1 MTATAT
7 QFIDDQNVRAA
18 ARSEYEAEGCLI
30 VEDVFTAPQLA
41 KMNETWAQ
49 ISTGRKQEGK
59 KPYATLL
66 MMHGSAPGVAD
77 IVRDRR
83 LVTCVEGVLGGK
95 VELIQSQLMYG
106 APGVKGFSAH
116 QDNFYN
122 RASPSDGIVAV
133 WIALEDVDQENGALA
148 VFPGSHKGGLV
159 EARRDWLYLLGRS
172 PDVAKSLLRKVV
184 PSLQKG
190 ADDSSVIERFVHA
203 KSDASAK
210 PKTLAMKAG
219 SVAFMHGDLIHY
231 SHPNRTAGR
240 FRHSLLANYIRVGT
254 TFAAGKLTGRVPF
267 DIYAAG

>member
-1 MTATAT
+1 MTTAT
-7 QFIDDQNVRAA
+7 QFIDDPQARAT
-18 ARSEYEAEGCLI
+18 ARAEYEAEGCLI
-30 VEDVFTAPQLA
+30 VDDVFSAAQLA
-41 KMNETWAQ
+41 RMNETWGQ
-49 ISTGRKQEGK
+49 ISEGRKREGK

-66 MMHGSAPGVAD
+66 MMHGGTPGVAE

-83 LVTCVEGVLGGK
+83 LVACIEGVLGGK

-122 RASPSDGIVAV
+122 RASPSDGIVAA

-172 PDVAKSLLRKVV
+172 PDVAKSLLRRFV
-184 PSLQKG
+184 PSMQKEP
-190 ADDSSVIERFVHA
+190 DDSSVIERFVHA
-203 KSDASAK
+203 KADGAAAPRALS
-210 PKTLAMKAG
+210 MKAG
-219 SVAFMHGDLIHY
+219 AVAFMHGDLIHY
-231 SHPNRTAGR
+231 SYPNRTAGR

-254 TFAAGKLTGRVPF
+254 VFASGKLTGRVPF

>member
-1 MTATAT
+1 MTTATR
-7 QFIDDQNVRAA
+7 FIDDPKVQATARAA
-18 ARSEYEAEGCLI
+18 YEAEGCLI
-30 VEDVFTAPQLA
+30 VDDVFSAAQLA
-41 KMNETWAQ
+41 RMNETWAQ
-49 ISTGRKQEGK
+49 ISGGRRQEGK

-66 MMHGSAPGVAD
+66 MMHGSTPGVAE

-83 LVTCVEGVLGGK
+83 LVACIEGVLGGK

-122 RASPSDGIVAV
+122 RAVPSDGIVAA

-148 VFPGSHKGGLV
+148 IFPASHKGGLV

-172 PDVAKSLLRKVV
+172 PDVAKSLLRRIV
-184 PSLQKG
+184 PSLQK
-190 ADDSSVIERFVHA
+190 APDDSSVIERFVHA
-203 KSDASAK
+203 KSDGNAE
-210 PKTLAMKAG
+210 PKTLSMKAG
-219 SVAFMHGDLIHY
+219 AVAFMHGDLIHY
-231 SHPNRTAGR
+231 SHPNRTTGR

-254 TFAAGKLTGRVPF
+254 TFASGKLTGRVPF